1 MKKMKWL
8 GILLVAAM
16 AIATTACGGNNGG
29 ATPAGSGSEA
39 APAASDNRVVIYSG
53 AEEYRNEYFL
63 QRLNEEFPDYDI
75 TIEYMPT

>member
-8 GILLVAAM
+8 SILLVAAM
-16 AIATTACGGNNGG
+16 AIALTACGGNKGG
-29 ATPAGSGSEA
+29 DAPEGSGNAA

-63 QRLNEEFPDYDI
+63 QRLNDEFPDYDI